1 MFILGCQV
9 QINPA
14 MSINNILLWICRI
27 VAALILLQTL
37 FFKFSASPESV
48 YIFSQVHIE
57 PWGRIGIGILEL
69 IASILLLIP
78 RTSVFGALLA
88 LGLMVGAIITHIFII
103 GIEVM
108 GDGGLLFIY
117 SLVVL
122 LASAYILWS
131 RRDRLL
137 AFVSRL
143 ATR

>member
-1 MFILGCQV
+1 
-9 QINPA
+9 